1 MFENFNIYFGG
12 DRMAGVK
19 DITKDNFQE
28 EVLESSMPVMVK
40 FTTDGCGPCQA
51 IVPLL
56 DEMSEEFAG
65 KLKIVSFH
73 VGFEEGMEGTN
84 EVVVK
89 YDIMAFPTLL
99 VFQDGEPVKTII
111 GAYTRDEIVGKLGD
125 IV

>member
-1 MFENFNIYFGG
+1 
-12 DRMAGVK
+12 MAEVK
-19 DITKDNFQE
+19 DINKHDFQQ
-28 EVLESSMPVMVK
+28 EVLDSDIPVMVK

-56 DEMSEEFAG
+56 DELSDDFAG

-84 EVVVK
+84 EIVVK

-99 VFQDGEPVKTII
+99 VFQDGEPVQTII
-111 GAYTRDEIVGKLGD
+111 GAYTRDDIVGKLGNL
-125 IV
+125 V